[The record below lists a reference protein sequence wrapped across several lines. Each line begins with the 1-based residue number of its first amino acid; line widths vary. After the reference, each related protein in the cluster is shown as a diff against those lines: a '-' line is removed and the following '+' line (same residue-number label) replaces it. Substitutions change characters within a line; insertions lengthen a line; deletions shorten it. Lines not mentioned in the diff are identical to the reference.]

1 MAGRLLVAVAAW
13 NRTRAK
19 AEAFARNRARVVDN
33 AAEVVGDAGVAIT
46 MLENGAVVT
55 IVALQAGVPSALLLQ
70 LETMN
75 APDRV
80 G

>member
-1 MAGRLLVAVAAW
+1 
-13 NRTRAK
+13 
-19 AEAFARNRARVVDN
+19 
-33 AAEVVGDAGVAIT
+33 VAIT